1 MIFGRELLLQAY
13 QAKKTFKVNYLLF
26 TALKELRDHQMAS
39 LLAED
44 YLLDYLRDD
53 QKPMILVY
61 LHDHWQNNGMTLCLL
76 IKKMIEL
83 FTHIL
88 FTG

>member
-1 MIFGRELLLQAY
+1 MALLQNI
-13 QAKKTFKVNYLLF
+13 AKKTFKVNYLLF

-53 QKPMILVY
+53 QKLTEYVTEMIYSRISLVI
-61 LHDHWQNNGMTLCLL
+61 LHKAFPDQ
-76 IKKMIEL
+76 
-83 FTHIL
+83 
-88 FTG
+88 